1 MFCHGSDIRK
11 AALNYFLLFFNVLKC
26 AKKLTENSDILLY
39 IYQIKNTHIILIH
52 ISITKF

>member
-39 IYQIKNTHIILIH
+39 IYQIKNTHIILLH